1 MAVAIFVALA
11 FNIQK
16 SYWIVISAHT
26 VMLGMTTVRMFDRA
40 FARGIG
46 TILGALLLSGI
57 LYFHPHT
64 MIAVILMGA
73 AAAMTEAF
81 VGANYAFAVILL
93 PRRSFYSMV

>member
-40 FARGIG
+40 FARGVEQFLGLCYYPVFFIS
-46 TILGALLLSGI
+46 ILI
-57 LYFHPHT
+57 
-64 MIAVILMGA
+64 
-73 AAAMTEAF
+73 
-81 VGANYAFAVILL
+81 
-93 PRRSFYSMV
+93 R